1 MNADDHPKV
10 DTFELRNHVGQVVLQ
25 IGVCGL
31 LKDHVIVGDPCERL
45 WRIDASLIQDA
56 VDAKGCGGKT
66 AR

>member
-1 MNADDHPKV
+1 M
-10 DTFELRNHVGQVVLQ
+10 DTFELRHHIGQVVLQ

-31 LKDHVIVGDPCERL
+31 LKDHVVVGDPCESL

-66 AR
+66 ARYR

>member
-1 MNADDHPKV
+1 MQKIIQKW
-10 DTFELRNHVGQVVLQ
+10 TFELRHHIGQVVLQ

-31 LKDHVIVGDPCERL
+31 LKDHVIVGDPCESLR
-45 WRIDASLIQDA
+45 RIDASLIQDA